1 MAKTA
6 NAVHKA
12 LQKKANR
19 EISEQFVREVEMKV
33 REEIFEEAKQEAIA
47 FWMNEIKRGLGKQ
60 MEYVMLLVLHDKDG
74 YGHDR
79 ALDRLTA
86 FEVMWGD
93 VVDGRISNSDIE
105 QTVKEELR
113 ISIEP
118 DGIYTLLKNGEKK
131 KEVNF
136 EFK

>member
-6 NAVHKA
+6 NAAHKA

-19 EISEQFVREVEMKV
+19 EISEQFIREIEMKV
-33 REEIFEEAKQEAIA
+33 REEIYDEAREEAVA
-47 FWMNEIKRGLGKQ
+47 FWMKRIGQGLGSQ
-60 MEYVMLLVLHDKDG
+60 MENVMLLVLRDSDG

-79 ALDRLTA
+79 ALDRLIK
-86 FEVMWGD
+86 FETMWGD
-93 VVDGRISNSDIE
+93 VVDGRISGEDIE

-118 DGIYTLLKNGEKK
+118 DGIYTLMKNGEKK

-136 EFK
+136 DYK

>member
-1 MAKTA
+1 MSKLDQ
-6 NAVHKA
+6 VHKA

-19 EISEQFVREVEMKV
+19 ELSEQFVKEVEDRV
-33 REEIFEEAKQEAIA
+33 RAEIWEESKREAVAY
-47 FWMNEIKRGLGKQ
+47 WVNEIKKGLSKQ
-60 MEYVMLLVLHDKDG
+60 MEYVMLLVLRDKEG

-93 VVDGRISNSDIE
+93 VFDGRISGEDIE
-105 QTVKEELR
+105 NTVKEELR
-113 ISIEP
+113 ISIEA
-118 DGIYTLLKNGEKK
+118 DGIYTLMKNGERK